1 MSETIRV
8 LIVDDHAVV
17 REGLRA
23 LITSE
28 PGMAVIAE
36 ASDGAE
42 AVSKSRDLKPDVILL
57 DLLMPRKSG
66 LEAIEEIKADNS
78 QARILVLTSY
88 ADDDK
93 VFPAIKAGA
102 LGYLLKDSSP
112 QELLQAIRDTYQG
125 ESSLHPTIA
134 RKLIRELNRPSDLPP
149 TEEPLTERE
158 VEVLKLVAQGLANN
172 EIARALSISERTART
187 HVSNILSK
195 LHLAN
200 RTQAALYAI
209 REGLT
214 GDPASS

>member
-1 MSETIRV
+1 MTETLRI

-28 PGMAVIAE
+28 PGMMVVGE
-36 ASDGAE
+36 AGDGVE
-42 AVSKSRDLKPDVILL
+42 AVLKARSLTPDVVLL

-66 LEAIEEIKADNS
+66 IEAIAEIKADNPE
-78 QARILVLTSY
+78 ARILVLTSY

-112 QELLQAIRDTYQG
+112 QELLEAIRDTYQG

-134 RKLIRELNRPSDLPP
+134 RKLILELNRPTDLPP
-149 TEEPLTERE
+149 TDEPLTERE

-172 EIARALSISERTART
+172 EIAAELAISERTVRT

-214 GDPASS
+214 DSSTT